1 MMPIPA
7 LRASPK
13 RIEADLLALARF
25 TQPELPYTRL
35 AFSQEDKQARQWLV
49 EQMRSL
55 GLSVRIDPAAN
66 ILGRREGQEPAL
78 PVLMV
83 GSHIDTVRAG
93 GRFDGMVGVVGA
105 LEVVRLFN
113 QQAIATRH
121 PLEIVA
127 FTCEEP
133 TAYGFS
139 PFGSRA
145 MAGQLDTEQVQK
157 AVFPDGRRLSD
168 LLRSIGGD
176 PERLA
181 EARLNPSQVLCHL
194 ELHIEQGAVMERQ
207 GLQVGVVTAIA
218 APCRGIA
225 RFLGRAD
232 HAGATPMDERADAL
246 CAAAELVLAVERIAR
261 SYQDMVGTV
270 GALQVHPNMVN
281 VIPGRVDINL
291 EVRSTSAEDL
301 AMVRQALE
309 REARAIAGRR
319 GVQAEFSWLYC
330 DEPVVIPQRVREHLE
345 QACQEAGVRWAPIVS
360 RASHD
365 SARLAAVIPVGMLF
379 VPSQKGLSH
388 CPEEWTD
395 FAQIAVGVTVLAH
408 TILRIDQKGVGP

>member
-1 MMPIPA
+1 MA
-7 LRASPK
+7 LPYLEASPQ
-13 RIEADLLALARF
+13 RLERDLMALARF
-25 TQPELPYTRL
+25 TQPDLPYTRL
-35 AFSQEDKQARQWLV
+35 AFSAEDRQARQWVV
-49 EQMRSL
+49 EQMQAL
-55 GLSVRIDPAAN
+55 GLTVRIDPAAN
-66 ILGRREGQEPAL
+66 IIGRREGQQPHL
-78 PVLMV
+78 PVLMT

-113 QQAIATRH
+113 RGGIRTRH
-121 PLEIVA
+121 PLEVVV

-145 MAGQLDTEQVQK
+145 MAGQLDIAQVHT
-157 AVFPDGRRLSD
+157 ATFPDGRRLVD
-168 LLRSIGGD
+168 LLRGIGGD
-176 PERLA
+176 PDRLA
-181 EARLNPSQVLCHL
+181 EARLDPARVLCHL

-218 APCRGIA
+218 APCRAVA
-225 RFLGRAD
+225 RFRGRAD

-246 CAAAELVLAVERIAR
+246 CAAAELVLCVERLAR
-261 SYQDMVGTV
+261 SYAEMVGTV
-270 GALQVHPNMVN
+270 GFLQVHPNMVN
-281 VIPGRVDINL
+281 VIPGRVDMHL

-301 AMVRQALE
+301 TLARTSLE
-309 REARAIAGRR
+309 KEIHAIGRRR
-319 GVQAEFSWLYC
+319 GVETEFAWTHC
-330 DEPVVIPQRVREHLE
+330 DEPVTIPPRVRQRLE
-345 QACQEAGVRWAPIVS
+345 QACQETGVRWAPIVS

-379 VPSQKGLSH
+379 VPSRNGLSH

-395 FAQIAVGVTVLAH
+395 YDHVAVGVSVLARA
-408 TILRIDQKGVGP
+408 LLLIDQFGL